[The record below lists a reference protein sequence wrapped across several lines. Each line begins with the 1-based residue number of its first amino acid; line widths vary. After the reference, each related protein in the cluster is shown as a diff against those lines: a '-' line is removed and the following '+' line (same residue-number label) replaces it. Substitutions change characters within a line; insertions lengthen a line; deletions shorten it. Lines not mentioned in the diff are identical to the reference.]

1 MKSLELANSILAEIA
16 STAAELSRAEAA
28 AEAEMKA
35 IREKHEGVVGRL
47 KETLE
52 GLDSNLVKL
61 MKKHRAEFFDNTD
74 QVNLQNGILL
84 HGEGWKVKIPRN
96 AAKAIEA
103 QGWEEALKRTVTVD
117 RAVVEKWPVER
128 LVVIGAE
135 KKPVETFSYE
145 LKQDLAQRR
154 GDAEIGDGN
163 RG

>member
-1 MKSLELANSILAEIA
+1 MKSLELANNILAEIA

-35 IREKHEGVVGRL
+35 VRERHEGTIGQL
-47 KETLE
+47 KESLE
-52 GLDSNLVKL
+52 GLDSKLVKL
-61 MKKHRAEFFDNTD
+61 MKKHRSQIFDNTD
-74 QVNLQNGILL
+74 QVDLRNGILL

-96 AAKAIEA
+96 AAAAIEA
-103 QGWEEALKRTVTVD
+103 QGWEEALKRAVTVD

-145 LKQDLAQRR
+145 LKQDLAE
-154 GDAEIGDGN
+154 AGDGD